1 MWCSWIRSAI
11 RITSDLIQLASL
23 VICLAS
29 LTLAGIGEPDPD
41 FEDKSRYDGAFQAT
55 MSAIG
60 TLDEIPFNSLDMSQP
75 LVNNVTSAGQNINV
89 TLVMLSRKSAK
100 LIWTPA
106 GAFLGR
112 DFEIVFTPE
121 DSNYKVV
128 ISLSDPVENFVHL
141 QDLRPYTHYHLIV
154 RSRNAITGEA
164 QLHVTL
170 NFSTS
175 VMSPNEIVIP
185 PPLEFSRVQ
194 ADEVFIVILVLIV
207 WAGAVYVFFNQWGKI
222 RGIIPYQPAFRKYD
236 VDQVDVDDV
245 ASLIPPGCHQ
255 CETRQ
260 FHVCHR
266 AKTFDGIM
274 ASNPEY
280 WLHRRNNSTLGINC
294 DIYYNDPNGF
304 GLIGA
309 GDLNLRKTK
318 SAESVLCHPYPRII
332 VNESFDHMA
341 MERQQV
347 REQDELQSDGSEE
360 SDEEQ
365 GLLNSDPEMDRAS
378 LGREKRVLGQRKRSH
393 TRTES
398 QKSQKE
404 PRHLLEP
411 PTTLKYRPSSPIS
424 GESTQP
430 NSPGCL
436 SPSAQT
442 HRKSMMDIVSPFIQ
456 QRPTHSTV
464 LEHSKRAFL
473 QSIRSSSVAATSPPA
488 VILSNYGTSVDS
500 CPLSPTMMKG
510 SGFLAEGPVNTNPN
524 PAMAY
529 YPPPSPRIMSRAFP
543 QNIRRQTSLVENTI
557 PLTTT
562 LVNRMCKKNQP
573 RVSNNLSWGGTAQPP
588 PIPSQ
593 STRRQDQDYYRRKHF
608 HYSSESGESVKSA
621 VFHPTVSSYYA
632 QSRKQ
637 RMGSFRSRRLQKQ
650 HPIHLSDSEQPE
662 QFVITPS
669 QSPPTVV
676 TSASGQTGPS
686 IPTSTSDGSWFP
698 RRTSAEVSGVGMMMM
713 VQDNFDGIET
723 KQSRGLE
730 HLDSSSPSGIKSPSF
745 QEVEGNSP
753 HFSSESSPYMSHVN
767 PDSMKKVV
775 STSRRVSGP
784 VNVENTRRSE
794 DQQRWSVSSDT
805 DATKTS
811 QIFWRYGSGSN
822 SKSSRDSK
830 DAEAGCLDK
839 PVLTSEESQG
849 GEKSIFLSVPYRV
862 ISEENN

>member
-1 MWCSWIRSAI
+1 MNRKILCQGLSC
-11 RITSDLIQLASL
+11 
-23 VICLAS
+23 VCM
-29 LTLAGIGEPDPD
+29 GIEHVFKVEPDPD
-41 FEDKSRYDGAFQAT
+41 FDDKSRYDGAFQAT

-60 TLDEIPFNSLDMSQP
+60 TLDDIPLHPLDVSPQ
-75 LVNNVTSAGQNINV
+75 LASNVTSAGQSINV

-100 LIWTPA
+100 LIWSPE
-106 GAFLGR
+106 GAFFGR

-141 QDLRPYTHYHLIV
+141 HDLRPYTHYHLIV
-154 RSRNAITGEA
+154 RSRNAITGAA
-164 QLHVTL
+164 QLHVSL

-274 ASNPEY
+274 ATNPEY

-341 MERQQV
+341 MERQGTE
-347 REQDELQSDGSEE
+347 RDDPQSEGSDE

-365 GLLNSDPEMDRAS
+365 GALLNSDPEMDP
-378 LGREKRVLGQRKRSH
+378 EKHMLSKRKRSH

-442 HRKSMMDIVSPFIQ
+442 HRRSMIDIVSPFMQHQQ
-456 QRPTHSTV
+456 QRSPHSTV

-510 SGFLAEGPVNTNPN
+510 SGFLTEGPVSTNPN
-524 PAMAY
+524 PSMAY

-573 RVSNNLSWGGTAQPP
+573 RVSNNSSWGGSAQPTS
-588 PIPSQ
+588 ISSQ
-593 STRRQDQDYYRRKHF
+593 TARRQDQDYYRRKHF

-662 QFVITPS
+662 QFLITPS

-676 TSASGQTGPS
+676 ASTSGQTGPT

-698 RRTSAEVSGVGMMMM
+698 RRTSAEVSIGTGGMMMM
-713 VQDNFDGIET
+713 MVKDNFEGIEA

-730 HLDSSSPSGIKSPSF
+730 HLESSSSSVGPSGIKSPSIA
-745 QEVEGNSP
+745 EAEGERSLENPS
-753 HFSSESSPYMSHVN
+753 HFAIESTPSSLVN
-767 PDSMKKVV
+767 PDSIRTAF
-775 STSRRVSGP
+775 SASLRVSGTA
-784 VNVENTRRSE
+784 NEDHSCRSK

-805 DATKTS
+805 EATKAS
-811 QIFWRYGSGSN
+811 QIFWRYGSGPN

-830 DAEAGCLDK
+830 DAEAGYLDK
-839 PVLTSEESQG
+839 ITPTNEESQG
-849 GEKSIFLSVPYRV
+849 AEKSIFLSVPYRI